1 MFVVLFV
8 GHSYLIKRDLSIAVI
23 EKYMVSRQQSQLKE
37 YFLNS
42 QDAVLIAVENKSLDE
57 RTDVERKI

>member
-8 GHSYLIKRDLSIAVI
+8 GHSYLINRDLSIAVI
-23 EKYMVSRQQSQLKE
+23 EKYMVSRQQSQLKD

-42 QDAVLIAVENKSLDE
+42 LDAVLIAVENKSLDE
-57 RTDVERKI
+57 K

>member
-8 GHSYLIKRDLSIAVI
+8 GHSYLINRDLSIAVI

-42 QDAVLIAVENKSLDE
+42 QDAILIAVENKSLDE
-57 RTDVERKI
+57 K